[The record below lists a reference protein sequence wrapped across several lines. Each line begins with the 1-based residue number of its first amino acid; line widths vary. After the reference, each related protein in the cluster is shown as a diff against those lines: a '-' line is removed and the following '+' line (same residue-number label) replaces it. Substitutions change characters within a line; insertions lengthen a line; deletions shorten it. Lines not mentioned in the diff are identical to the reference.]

1 MTMNQALW
9 QSISH
14 QIVKKYEYNPENKTG
29 KYDFDINSVSSNHM
43 PQRHCHVRY
52 RDRRVTFFLDEI
64 GNLTKLRE

>member
-1 MTMNQALW
+1 MAANIT
-9 QSISH
+9 SDS
-14 QIVKKYEYNPENKTG
+14 KKYEYNPENKKG

-43 PQRHCHVRY
+43 PERHCHVRY